1 MGRADKMGWSY
12 SVRGGDGTKVL
23 AVGGEGVAAQAPGD
37 APLGA
42 TGASGTRAL
51 DSERNGAVAVT
62 PVSTGRGGGGS
73 TSLRRVTIDEAAS
86 VPAPRLCVS
95 AVCIVYICVC

>member
-23 AVGGEGVAAQAPGD
+23 AVGGGEGAAGQESGD
-37 APLGA
+37 TLLGA
-42 TGASGTRAL
+42 TGASGTRGL
-51 DSERNGAVAVT
+51 DSERSGAVAVT

-86 VPAPRLCVS
+86 AYLHRDCV
-95 AVCIVYICVC
+95 